1 MNNTIDTIFD
11 KKNCAYWNNQVLQ
24 KLVEDFKHNYTK
36 KSVLYNQFIHILKRG
51 KNYIEKV
58 KLFIHKYAYIWT
70 DDETILVDKICHDIW
85 KSYVANFTV
94 EERECIVKYL
104 MDSIKEMIDLE
115 NQDTEQDRDKDKD
128 KNKNS
133 GKHKDLLL
141 ELKDAQNQI
150 NELACELSAL
160 TEVYENE
167 KQCKTVIL
175 EKYNKLSSDYAN
187 LTKSD
192 EFKSQRIKDISDLNT
207 KLHHLVEELT
217 ASRNLY
223 RDLYR

>member
-1 MNNTIDTIFD
+1 MDIIETIFD
-11 KKNCAYWNNQVLQ
+11 KKHCAYWNSQVFL
-24 KLVEDFKHNYTK
+24 KLVEDFKNNYTK

-85 KSYVANFTV
+85 KSYVANFTI
-94 EERECIVKYL
+94 EDRETIVKYL
-104 MDSIKEMIDLE
+104 MDSIKDMIDL
-115 NQDTEQDRDKDKD
+115 QDKEQDKEQD
-128 KNKNS
+128 KNKDSAKN
-133 GKHKDLLL
+133 KNLLL

-150 NELACELSAL
+150 NDLACELSAL

-167 KQCKTVIL
+167 KQCKTIIL

-207 KLHHLVEELT
+207 KLQHLVEELT

>member
-11 KKNCAYWNNQVLQ
+11 KKNCAYWNNQVFQ
-24 KLVEDFKHNYTK
+24 KLVEDFKNNYSK

-104 MDSIKEMIDLE
+104 MDSIKTIIDLE
-115 NQDTEQDRDKDKD
+115 NNDTEQDRDKD

-150 NELACELSAL
+150 DELMCRLSAL
-160 TEVYENE
+160 SEVYEDE

-175 EKYNKLSSDYAN
+175 EKYNNLSSEYED
-187 LTKSD
+187 LVKLD
-192 EFKSQRIKDISDLNT
+192 GFKTQRIKDLSEVNT
-207 KLHHLVEELT
+207 KLHHLVEKLT
-217 ASRNLY
+217 AIINLY
-223 RDLYR
+223 RELYR

>member
-1 MNNTIDTIFD
+1 MDIIETIFD
-11 KKNCAYWNNQVLQ
+11 KKHCAYWNSQVFL
-24 KLVEDFKHNYTK
+24 KLVEDFKNNYTK

-85 KSYVANFTV
+85 KSYVANFTI
-94 EERECIVKYL
+94 EERETIVKYL
-104 MDSIKEMIDLE
+104 MDSIKDMIDL
-115 NQDTEQDRDKDKD
+115 QDKEQDKEQD
-128 KNKNS
+128 KNKDSAKN
-133 GKHKDLLL
+133 KNLLL

-150 NELACELSAL
+150 NDLACELSAL

-167 KQCKTVIL
+167 KQCKTIIL

-207 KLHHLVEELT
+207 KLQHLVEELT

>member
-11 KKNCAYWNNQVLQ
+11 KKNCAYWNS
-24 KLVEDFKHNYTK
+24 KIFHKFVEDFKNNYTK

-70 DDETILVDKICHDIW
+70 DDETVLSDKICHDIW

-94 EERECIVKYL
+94 EERETIVKYL
-104 MDSIKEMIDLE
+104 MDSIKAIIDLE
-115 NQDTEQDRDKDKD
+115 NKETEQDSDKD

-133 GKHKDLLL
+133 GKHKNLLL

-150 NELACELSAL
+150 DELMCRLSAL
-160 TEVYENE
+160 SEVYEDE

-175 EKYNKLSSDYAN
+175 EKYNNLSSEY
-187 LTKSD
+187 
-192 EFKSQRIKDISDLNT
+192 EDLV
-207 KLHHLVEELT
+207 KLATYSSLVLG
-217 ASRNLY
+217 SKNP
-223 RDLYR
+223 

>member
-11 KKNCAYWNNQVLQ
+11 KKNCAYWNS
-24 KLVEDFKHNYTK
+24 KIFHKFVEDFKNNYTK

-70 DDETILVDKICHDIW
+70 DDETVLSDKICHDIW

-94 EERECIVKYL
+94 EERETIVKYL
-104 MDSIKEMIDLE
+104 MDSIKAIIDLE
-115 NQDTEQDRDKDKD
+115 NKETEQDSDKD

-133 GKHKDLLL
+133 GKHKNLLL

-150 NELACELSAL
+150 DELMCRLSAL
-160 TEVYENE
+160 SEVYEDE

-175 EKYNKLSSDYAN
+175 EKYNNLSSEYED
-187 LTKSD
+187 LVKLD
-192 EFKSQRIKDISDLNT
+192 GFKSQRIKDLSEVNT
-207 KLHHLVEELT
+207 KLQHLVEELT

>member
-1 MNNTIDTIFD
+1 MDIIETIFD
-11 KKNCAYWNNQVLQ
+11 KKHCAYWNNQVFL
-24 KLVEDFKHNYTK
+24 KLVEDFKNNYTK

-70 DDETILVDKICHDIW
+70 DDETVLVDKVCHDIW
-85 KSYVANFTV
+85 KSYVANFTI
-94 EERECIVKYL
+94 EERETIVKYL
-104 MDSIKEMIDLE
+104 MDSIKDMIEL
-115 NQDTEQDRDKDKD
+115 QDKEQDKNQNKDST
-128 KNKNS
+128 KNKN
-133 GKHKDLLL
+133 LLL

-150 NELACELSAL
+150 NDLACELSAL
-160 TEVYENE
+160 NEVYENE
-167 KQCKTVIL
+167 KQCKTIIL
-175 EKYNKLSSDYAN
+175 EKYNQISSDYAN

-207 KLHHLVEELT
+207 KLQHLVEELT